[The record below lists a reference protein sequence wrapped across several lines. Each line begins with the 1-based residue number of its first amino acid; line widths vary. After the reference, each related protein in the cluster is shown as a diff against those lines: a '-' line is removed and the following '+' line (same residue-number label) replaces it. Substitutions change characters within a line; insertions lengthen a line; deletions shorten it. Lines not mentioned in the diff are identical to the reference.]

1 MTMTK
6 KKKVNKKNRLKS
18 ITRWLFVTTQI
29 AALCWVSLS
38 YLIAIY
44 STVRLGVPFPVEEL
58 SRQAIESILG
68 ITALKVIENI
78 FEHNSGSIFGQSES

>member
-1 MTMTK
+1 MAK

-18 ITRWLFVTTQI
+18 ITRWLFATTQI

>member
-1 MTMTK
+1 MIMAK
-6 KKKVNKKNRLKS
+6 KKKVNKKNRMKS

>member
-1 MTMTK
+1 MTMAK

>member
-1 MTMTK
+1 MAK
-6 KKKVNKKNRLKS
+6 KKKINKNNRMKS

>member
-1 MTMTK
+1 MAK

-44 STVRLGVPFPVEEL
+44 STVRLSVPFPVEEL

>member
-18 ITRWLFVTTQI
+18 ITRWLFITTQM

-68 ITALKVIENI
+68 ITALKVVENI

>member
-6 KKKVNKKNRLKS
+6 KRKVNKKNRMKS

-78 FEHNSGSIFGQSES
+78 FEHNSGSMFGQSES

>member
-1 MTMTK
+1 MAK

-29 AALCWVSLS
+29 AALCWVSSS

>member
-1 MTMTK
+1 MAK
-6 KKKVNKKNRLKS
+6 KKKVNKKNRMKS

>member
-1 MTMTK
+1 MTMAK
-6 KKKVNKKNRLKS
+6 KKKVNKKNRMKS

-68 ITALKVIENI
+68 ITALKVVENI

>member
-1 MTMTK
+1 MTMAK
-6 KKKVNKKNRLKS
+6 KKKVNKKNRMKS